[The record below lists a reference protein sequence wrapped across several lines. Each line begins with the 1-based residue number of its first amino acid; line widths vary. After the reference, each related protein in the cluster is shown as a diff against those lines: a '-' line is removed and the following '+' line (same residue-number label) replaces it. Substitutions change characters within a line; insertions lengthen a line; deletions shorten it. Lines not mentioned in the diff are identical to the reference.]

1 MKQAH
6 DESKT
11 IKKARIQL
19 GKMIQKLRDKRG
31 FSLRELARQ
40 VDIPP
45 SNLKYIEDGV
55 NAPTSDKY
63 LSIVNALSPE
73 HNERQKLD
81 STYSLIRGTPPP
93 DVCRI
98 LCSNKD
104 LNDVIRLIDGVELNP
119 NQIIQIKQ
127 LFSSFIH
134 TPSEGETENG
144 KDL

>member
-19 GKMIQKLRDKRG
+19 GKMIQRLRDKRG
-31 FSLRELARQ
+31 FSLRKSARQ

-63 LSIVNALSPE
+63 LSIVKALLPE
-73 HNERQKLD
+73 QNERQKPD
-81 STYSLIRGTPPP
+81 ST
-93 DVCRI
+93 
-98 LCSNKD
+98 
-104 LNDVIRLIDGVELNP
+104 
-119 NQIIQIKQ
+119 
-127 LFSSFIH
+127 
-134 TPSEGETENG
+134 
-144 KDL
+144 